1 MTSRA
6 KLFDLYARREAAQA
20 AGLGREVS
28 RAVSERAEAQASASR
43 LQRMAQ
49 QMQPGFGPLLAA
61 SLRANG
67 LLVSGLVEEAE
78 RQVRKADFAGDEAAR
93 LIQKM
98 NHHDRRRH
106 FGETAAATA
115 RAADA
120 EAAEARAEAARP
132 VPRRDGSTR

>member
-6 KLFDLYARREAAQA
+6 KLFDLYARREAAHA

-28 RAVSERAEAQASASR
+28 RAVSERTEAEASVAR
-43 LQRMAQ
+43 LQMMAQ
-49 QMQPGFGPLLAA
+49 QMQVGSGPLLAA
-61 SLRANG
+61 SLRASG

-78 RQVRKADFAGDEAAR
+78 RQGRKADLAGVKAAR

-115 RAADA
+115 RTADA
-120 EAAEARAEAARP
+120 EAAETRAEAARA
-132 VPRRDGSTR
+132 VPRRG